1 MHASPRKR
9 PASKPAT
16 SGCSRPFW
24 FLAGA
29 SVGALAC
36 GLVLLRVDKSFLA
49 EPPQVE
55 APSAAPAKA
64 QKPQTHFDFYSLLP
78 EMEVV
83 IPDSGGKRAENEK
96 KPAADSAP
104 DDAGSGARYLLQIG
118 SFRRQ
123 EDAEK
128 RRAELAFLGVETEV
142 QKITINNRDTYHRV
156 LTHSFAD
163 QSAMDRTRKL
173 LEQNQINTMVI
184 RLKER

>member
-1 MHASPRKR
+1 M
-9 PASKPAT
+9 
-16 SGCSRPFW
+16 
-24 FLAGA
+24 
-29 SVGALAC
+29 
-36 GLVLLRVDKSFLA
+36 DKSFLA

-78 EMEVV
+78 EME
-83 IPDSGGKRAENEK
+83 K
-96 KPAADSAP
+96 KQAADSAP